1 MTIKGLIF
9 DFDGLILDTEWPEY
23 QAWVEIYQEY
33 HVDLPLEEY
42 ARCLGSTYQ
51 AFHPVEFLE
60 SRLNKKVDGVSLMK
74 RQVARSGE
82 LLAENKVLPGVKT
95 YLDDA
100 KILGLRLA
108 IASSSDRAWV
118 TRNLNNLGLTGY
130 FDAVQTIDEVKPA
143 KPHPNLYLSAL
154 NVLGVAPDEAI
165 AFEDS
170 PNGITAARAARIYVV
185 AVPNRLSSM
194 LDTSHA
200 DRSLTSLDYLS
211 LRDLIREVED
221 HKH

>member
-1 MTIKGLIF
+1 MTIRGLIF

-23 QAWVEIYQEY
+23 QAWMEIYQEFG
-33 HVDLPLEEY
+33 VDLPLQEY

-60 SRLNKKVDGVSLMK
+60 SLVNQKLDGAALLK
-74 RQVARSGE
+74 RQVARSNH
-82 LLAENKVLPGVKT
+82 LLADSKALPGVQT

-100 KILGLRLA
+100 KIFGMKLA
-108 IASSSDRAWV
+108 IASSSDRSWV
-118 TRNLNNLGLTGY
+118 MRNLDGLGLTGY
-130 FDAVQTIDEVKPA
+130 FDAIRTIDEVKPA
-143 KPHPNLYLSAL
+143 KPHPNLYLAAL
-154 NVLGVAPDEAI
+154 NVLGLEPHEAI

-170 PNGITAARAARIYVV
+170 PNGITAARAAQIYVV

-200 DRSLTSLDYLS
+200 NRCLPSLESLS
-211 LRDLIREVED
+211 LKELIGEVENQN
-221 HKH
+221 

>member
-23 QAWVEIYQEY
+23 QAWMEIYQDY
-33 HVDLPLEEY
+33 GADLPLEEY

-51 AFHPVEFLE
+51 AFHPVDFLE
-60 SRLNKKVDGVSLMK
+60 LQLNKKVDGVALLK

-82 LLAENKVLPGVKT
+82 LLAENAALPGVKT

-100 KILGLRLA
+100 KILGLKLA
-108 IASSSDRAWV
+108 IASSSDRTWV
-118 TRNLNNLGLTGY
+118 TRNLTNLGLTGY
-130 FDAVQTIDEVKPA
+130 FDAVRTIDEVKPA

-154 NVLGVAPDEAI
+154 TVLGLEPGEAI

-170 PNGITAARAARIYVV
+170 PNGITAARAANIYVV

-200 DRSLTSLDYLS
+200 DRSLPSLANLS
-211 LRDLIREVED
+211 LKDLIDEVED
-221 HKH
+221 HK

>member
-23 QAWVEIYQEY
+23 QAWMEIYQDY
-33 HVDLPLEEY
+33 GADLPLEEY

-51 AFHPVEFLE
+51 AFHPVDFLE
-60 SRLNKKVDGVSLMK
+60 LQLNKKVDGVALLK

-82 LLAENKVLPGVKT
+82 LLAENAALPGVKT

-100 KILGLRLA
+100 KILGLKLA
-108 IASSSDRAWV
+108 IATSSDRTWV
-118 TRNLNNLGLTGY
+118 TRNLTNLGLTGY
-130 FDAVQTIDEVKPA
+130 FDALRTIDEVKPA

-154 NVLGVAPDEAI
+154 TVLGLEPGEAI

-170 PNGITAARAARIYVV
+170 PNGITAARAANIYVV

-200 DRSLTSLDYLS
+200 DRSLPSLANLS
-211 LRDLIREVED
+211 LKDLIDEVED
-221 HKH
+221 HK